1 MLNTLYLDTKLTI
14 KIKHGQLLIEKVGY
28 QAKKSIKI

>member
-14 KIKHGQLLIEKVGY
+14 KIKHGQLLIEKSWISS
-28 QAKKSIKI
+28 KKKH